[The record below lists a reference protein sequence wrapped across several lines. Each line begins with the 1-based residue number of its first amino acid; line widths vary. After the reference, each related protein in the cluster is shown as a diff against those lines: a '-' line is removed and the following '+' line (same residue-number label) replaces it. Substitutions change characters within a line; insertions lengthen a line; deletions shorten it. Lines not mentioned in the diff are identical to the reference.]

1 MNNNSHIDPEK
12 ISAMKDIQKSIVI
25 NVAARINNPTV
36 VKPAVYK
43 LI

>member
-1 MNNNSHIDPEK
+1 MNNRSHTDPEK
-12 ISAMKDIQKSIVI
+12 ISAINDIQNPIVI
-25 NVAARINNPTV
+25 KVAARINNPTV